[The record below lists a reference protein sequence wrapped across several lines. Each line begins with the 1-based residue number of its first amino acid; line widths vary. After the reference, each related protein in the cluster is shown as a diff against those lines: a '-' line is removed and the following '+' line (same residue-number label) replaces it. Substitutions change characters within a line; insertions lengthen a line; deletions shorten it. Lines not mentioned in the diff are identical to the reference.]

1 MGIWGYL
8 GIWVYVGIWVVCGH
22 MSVWAYAWVAWV
34 WAYGGVGNGHMGG
47 ELRADILGAKV
58 SAHLEANCRLSAV
71 NPNGWNLVGFNQ
83 RRARERAIK

>member
-1 MGIWGYL
+1 MRGWD
-8 GIWVYVGIWVVCGH
+8 
-22 MSVWAYAWVAWV
+22 
-34 WAYGGVGNGHMGG
+34 GGVGNGHMGG
-47 ELRADILGAKV
+47 ELKADIFGAKV